1 MQTLQDL
8 ANTEGRG
15 RTGGLF
21 WNCEP
26 DTLIRARCN
35 AKLVPV
41 IQLNYRKVIIHSSC
55 ELARIWES
63 SLHQG
68 TQEMVLSSEELLMI
82 CNFTNFESW
91 KLF

>member
-15 RTGGLF
+15 RTGGRF

-55 ELARIWES
+55 ELARI
-63 SLHQG
+63 
-68 TQEMVLSSEELLMI
+68 
-82 CNFTNFESW
+82 
-91 KLF
+91 

>member
-15 RTGGLF
+15 RTGGRF

-35 AKLVPV
+35 A
-41 IQLNYRKVIIHSSC
+41 QLNYRKVIIHSSC

-68 TQEMVLSSEELLMI
+68 TQEMVLSSEEL
-82 CNFTNFESW
+82 
-91 KLF
+91 